1 MFDKILPSEAK
12 EIVSVIGNK
21 IDHIYLAGGTG
32 LSLQLGHRVSAD
44 LDFFSKTE
52 FNVDSLINDI
62 QPDKVYF
69 SEKDTL
75 HCELNG
81 IKITFLY
88 YKQPIIYRC
97 IKWNNINIADWKD
110 IAAEKLKTISQR
122 GSKKDF
128 YDIYAVL
135 KLKLTIEELCQIFK
149 KGFCSSDINYY
160 HIIRSIVFF
169 EDAENEPIPTL
180 LIKEDKWDWENVK
193 MFFENNIKDFEKYL
207 LIE

>member
-1 MFDKILPSEAK
+1 MFDKILSSKAK
-12 EIVSVIGNK
+12 ALISVIGNE
-21 IDHIYLAGGTG
+21 IDHFYLAGGTG
-32 LSLQLGHRVSAD
+32 LSLQLGHRISAD

-52 FNVDSLINDI
+52 FNVDSLINRI

-75 HCELNG
+75 HCELDG

-88 YKQPIIYRC
+88 YKQPLIYQC
-97 IKWNNINIADWKD
+97 IKWNKINIADWKD

-128 YDIYAVL
+128 YDIYAIL
-135 KLKLTIEELCQIFK
+135 KLKITIEELCQIFK
-149 KGFCSSDINYY
+149 KRFSSSDINYY

-169 EDAENEPIPTL
+169 EDAENEPMPTL
-180 LIKEDKWDWENVK
+180 LIKDDNWHWENVK
-193 MFFENNIKDFEKYL
+193 RFFESNIEDFEKDL
-207 LIE
+207 LI